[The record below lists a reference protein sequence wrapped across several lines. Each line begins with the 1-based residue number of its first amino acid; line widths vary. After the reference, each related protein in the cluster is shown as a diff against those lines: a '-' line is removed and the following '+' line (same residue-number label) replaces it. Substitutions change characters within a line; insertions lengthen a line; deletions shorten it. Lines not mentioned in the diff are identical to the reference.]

1 MDTAAATGAPV
12 KPADGLHDFA
22 RGPVL
27 AIAAGTTLLLVAVS
41 RRYGYHRD
49 ELYFLEASR
58 HLAFG
63 YVDQPP
69 GAVLVAWIS
78 RLLLGNTLVGL
89 RLIPAL
95 VDGVVVAMT
104 GLMARELGGRRFAQ
118 YFAALCVAL
127 SGFLV
132 IGHLEG
138 PTIYDALSWAL
149 VSFLVMRILRTGN
162 ARLWLVVGLTV
173 GVGVEFKESILFL
186 CGALII
192 GLLVNR
198 QARELRSP
206 WLWTGAGIAVLLWA
220 PNLIWEATHHWPVF
234 EMDANLRA
242 EHSGLG
248 YAVQFP
254 FISILA
260 MGPVVAP
267 VWMAGWW
274 ALLRRESLRR
284 YRSFAIAFAFLFMAL
299 WLYIP
304 DRFYYMA
311 PLYTVMFAAGAL
323 VTEEV
328 AEGVSGFFR
337 ARPRRRRMWTSRR
350 QAVWNA
356 VIGGVLLFAIAL
368 PLVPPNVL
376 RTVPL
381 QNVNYNLGEEIGW
394 PTLVHQVAGVWNSL
408 PAGERSSAVIV
419 TGNYGEAGAIDRF
432 GAAEGLPVAYS
443 GHNSFWW
450 WGPPSPATGTTIA
463 VGFSRQDLTPYFR
476 TVTLAT
482 TLHNPYGVQDDEEG
496 NPVWVCTG
504 QRRPWPAI
512 WPDFRNYG

>member
-1 MDTAAATGAPV
+1 MESVLEESAVGSPQDLEPFAA
-12 KPADGLHDFA
+12 
-22 RGPVL
+22 RPVL
-27 AIAAGTTLLLVAVS
+27 WIAAGTALFLIAVS
-41 RRYGYHRD
+41 WRYGYHRD

-58 HLAFG
+58 HMAFG

-69 GAVLVAWIS
+69 GAVLVAWIA
-78 RLLLGNTLVGL
+78 RVLLGNTVVGL

-138 PTIYDALSWAL
+138 PTIYDALSWAV

-186 CGALII
+186 CGALLI

-206 WLWTGAGIAVLLWA
+206 WLWAGAGIAILLWA
-220 PNLIWEATHHWPVF
+220 PNLIWEAVHHWPMF

-242 EHSGLG
+242 EHSGLQ
-248 YAVQFP
+248 YAIKFP

-267 VWMAGWW
+267 VWIAGWW
-274 ALLRRESLRR
+274 AMLRRESLHR
-284 YRSFAIAFAFLFMAL
+284 YRSFAIAFAFLFVAL

-311 PLYTVMFAAGAL
+311 PLYTVMFAAGAI

-337 ARPRRRRMWTSRR
+337 TRPRRRRMWTSRR
-350 QAVWNA
+350 QTVWNA
-356 VIGGVLLFAIAL
+356 VIGGVLLLAIAL

-394 PTLVHQVAGVWNSL
+394 PTLVRQVAGVWRSL
-408 PAGERSSAVIV
+408 PADERSSAVIV

-432 GAAEGLPVAYS
+432 GPADGLPPAYS
-443 GHNSFWW
+443 GHNSFWR

-463 VGFSRQDLTPYFR
+463 VGLSRGELTPYFR
-476 TVTLAT
+476 TVTLAA

-496 NPVWVCTG
+496 NPVWIATG

-512 WPDFRNYG
+512 WAAFRHYG